1 METQWGLISQAHF
14 YILLEDQ
21 IGNLRAILPG
31 ASVVIEGN
39 IPGAFLTDEP
49 LKLLESGD
57 FSDVPILLGATQHEG
72 SLLVGVAYV
81 LKLAATGL
89 LDDPI
94 YVRDHLIG
102 DLLATWDIDE
112 NRNGGSISQG
122 LALGFLPPGN
132 PRTNFS
138 TFTYELIDMISVVFM
153 KAPVQRTADIL
164 SRKSPAVFLYS
175 FEYYGDISLWRI
187 VFTILEELFGDL
199 LPIPEFSGGIT
210 HADDIPYMFTMPL
223 EPATEDVEFSRVF
236 CKLFTN
242 FATFGTP
249 TPAATPDYPVWPT
262 YSVDDQKYMRLD
274 TTPSVE
280 TDYAASWRQGVPD
293 AFKNKGH

>member
-1 METQWGLISQAHF
+1 MSGTSLAEWSIERNPLDTLHKVGAFLECDTTNSTTIKDCLMETQWGLISQAHF
-14 YILLEDQ
+14 YILVKNSILQNTVFENLANILHKSIFQLEDQ

-31 ASVVIEGN
+31 ASIVIEGD
-39 IPGAFLTDEP
+39 IPGAFCTDEP

-57 FSDVPILLGATQHEG
+57 IPEIPILLGATQHEG

-112 NRNGGSISQG
+112 NKNGGSISQG

-138 TFTYELIDMISVVFM
+138 TFTYELIDVS
-153 KAPVQRTADIL
+153 
-164 SRKSPAVFLYS
+164 
-175 FEYYGDISLWRI
+175 
-187 VFTILEELFGDL
+187 
-199 LPIPEFSGGIT
+199 
-210 HADDIPYMFTMPL
+210 
-223 EPATEDVEFSRVF
+223 
-236 CKLFTN
+236 
-242 FATFGTP
+242 
-249 TPAATPDYPVWPT
+249 
-262 YSVDDQKYMRLD
+262 
-274 TTPSVE
+274 
-280 TDYAASWRQGVPD
+280 
-293 AFKNKGH
+293 